1 MTWLSA
7 AFKKLDLSVIL
18 PGHVYTVISSIA
30 LQDLTA
36 SIIEPSQAY
45 AMYVLSNFA
54 SFVGFLADVMFYL
67 VSPITNNATD
77 IVFKN
82 PFGFSLTVEEA
93 GGGFTIA
100 YKGVDAALLNLPLQK
115 VVSSETSTGQPV
127 SSRQLLLILGC
138 WDSLELIT

>member
-1 MTWLSA
+1 MLCELRPASYHSLALS
-7 AFKKLDLSVIL
+7 
-18 PGHVYTVISSIA
+18 
-30 LQDLTA
+30 LT
-36 SIIEPSQAY
+36 PS
-45 AMYVLSNFA
+45 
-54 SFVGFLADVMFYL
+54 FLI
-67 VSPITNNATD
+67 SPITNNATD

-127 SSRQLLLILGC
+127 SSSRRFTVPRLY
-138 WDSLELIT
+138 